1 MTVPIWGAAFVWAV
15 GISILADHVPGHRAL
30 LLALSVGYAMI
41 MSIALLASVYN
52 NATRYALIVLMGT
65 GVWATLPLGVSFAAT
80 TFRDMAPEVRAVAI
94 AIAGTGTQIGNFY
107 GAYLFPAEAAP
118 RYLAGFGTI
127 AGTQGACMLVYLVIW
142 VYLRR
147 REARLGL
154 RVD

>member
-1 MTVPIWGAAFVWAV
+1 MTVPIYGAAFLWAV
-15 GISILADHVPGHRAL
+15 GIAILADRVPGHRAL

-41 MSIALLASVYN
+41 MSISLLSRVYA

-80 TFRDMAPEVRAVAI
+80 TFRDMPPEIRAVAI
-94 AIAGTGTQIGNFY
+94 AIAGTGTQVGNFY

-118 RYLAGFGTI
+118 RYLAGFGTV
-127 AGTQGACMLVYLVIW
+127 AATQGACMAVYLFIW
-142 VYLRR
+142 VHLRR

-154 RVD
+154 RVL